1 MADLVIRG
9 LSPMIVEWLRDR
21 ARRESVSPEEIARRV
36 LLDAFVNEKG
46 LGTAIREAVGP
57 KGMDLEIPPR
67 AGTRRKEPID
77 FFGPESGPDDDDPP
91 GPGETPGPAESRAP
105 TPKAAETDPPPR

>member
-46 LGTAIREAVGP
+46 LGTAIREAIGP
-57 KGMDLEIPPR
+57 KGLVLEIPPR
-67 AGTRRKEPID
+67 SEAGGREPID
-77 FFGPESGPDDDDPP
+77 FSGPEYGVYDDDPP

-105 TPKAAETDPPPR
+105 TPPAAKTDTPPR